1 MKNLLSYFKFLLL
14 PILYSV
20 SFICSFYL
28 AIIFFLVL
36 MINEAING
44 KPNEILKEDF
54 STFVRKVSDLPAV
67 IFAPAEKKEVT
78 WSE

>member
-1 MKNLLSYFKFLLL
+1 MKNLFKFLLF
-14 PILYSV
+14 PILYAIA
-20 SFICSFYL
+20 FICSFYL
-28 AIIFFLVL
+28 SIIFFLVL

-54 STFVRKVSDLPAV
+54 SAFVQKIYDLPGAL
-67 IFAPAEKKEVT
+67 FSPAEKKEVH